1 MTLVDLFIGTTSFR
15 PGEKDRTHRVWTL
28 YFPPPFDFKVV
39 VHRHHYYP
47 ATQWLVSCQAANIDY
62 RRLSEVDIEKAKVE
76 ALQIVSTTFQSRLK
90 RINDAL
96 AQMAPDSASTPPPPS
111 SPQPPSD

>member
-1 MTLVDLFIGTTSFR
+1 
-15 PGEKDRTHRVWTL
+15 
-28 YFPPPFDFKVV
+28 
-39 VHRHHYYP
+39 
-47 ATQWLVSCQAANIDY
+47 
-62 RRLSEVDIEKAKVE
+62 
-76 ALQIVSTTFQSRLK
+76 VSTTFQSRLK